1 MAFGQTRE
9 EKLRNFKEMPKT
21 KSEEPQTVI
30 PTGNIG
36 IVNLEQKKKPHN
48 VTIQNY
54 NKNEPKIKANIKY
67 SAKQSFRRY
76 KTKTEPN
83 LLSKIQ
89 VNEDDDIVNKIK
101 EALGIKTESKNS
113 NYTETETSSVPFYK
127 GVDDLPA
134 ENITDRREP
143 IARKE
148 IIGISE
154 LLNENTDRREP
165 IGEKPVPRET
175 YLMDEITDISM
186 EDSEE
191 LTNWFTDNEWKTR
204 VENEA
209 ANLLKYNIGKRISRK
224 ANEKLAK
231 DLSDAMTISQL
242 DDIKK
247 NIIVSEAKRGN
258 KTVGLDWYADNSPK
272 RTERYS
278 FGLDVALPTP
288 KKMNF
293 QPKTRDAETSMR
305 GAGRPPT
312 ASYRNANPTR
322 ASVGEMTNPTA
333 Y

>member
-54 NKNEPKIKANIKY
+54 NKNEPKIKANTKY

-76 KTKTEPN
+76 KSKTEPN

-113 NYTETETSSVPFYK
+113 NYTESETTSVPFYK

-143 IARKE
+143 I
-148 IIGISE
+148 
-154 LLNENTDRREP
+154 
-165 IGEKPVPRET
+165 GERAVPRET

-191 LTNWFTDNEWKTR
+191 LTNWYTDDELKTR
-204 VENEA
+204 VKNEA

-224 ANEKLAK
+224 ANQKLAR

-242 DDIKK
+242 DNKKDIV
-247 NIIVSEAKRGN
+247 VSEMKRGN
-258 KTVGLDWYADNSPK
+258 KTVGLEWYPDSSPK

-278 FGLDVALPTP
+278 LGLDAALPTP

-293 QPKTRDAETSMR
+293 EPKTRDAGTSPR
-305 GAGRPPT
+305 TTKGRPPT
-312 ASYRNANPTR
+312 ASYRTANPTR
-322 ASVGEMTNPTA
+322 ASVGEMTNPAA

>member
-1 MAFGQTRE
+1 MQNDE
-9 EKLRNFKEMPKT
+9 PKIN
-21 KSEEPQTVI
+21 PV
-30 PTGNIG
+30 GNVG

-48 VTIQNY
+48 VTIRNY
-54 NKNEPKIKANIKY
+54 NKNEPKIKANTKY

-113 NYTETETSSVPFYK
+113 NYTETETTSVPFYK

-143 IARKE
+143 IKE
-148 IIGISE
+148 RAV
-154 LLNENTDRREP
+154 T
-165 IGEKPVPRET
+165 RET

-191 LTNWFTDNEWKTR
+191 LTNWYTDDELKTR
-204 VENEA
+204 A

-224 ANEKLAK
+224 ANQKLAR
-231 DLSDAMTISQL
+231 DLSDAKDISRL
-242 DDIKK
+242 YDNKDI
-247 NIIVSEAKRGN
+247 VVFEATKGN
-258 KTVGLDWYADNSPK
+258 KVVGLEWYPDDTPK
-272 RTERYS
+272 RLERYS
-278 FGLDVALPTP
+278 LGLDAALPTP

-293 QPKTRDAETSMR
+293 EPKTRDTGTSPR
-305 GAGRPPT
+305 TTKGRPPA
-312 ASYRNANPTR
+312 ASYKTANPTR
-322 ASVGEMTNPTA
+322 ASVGEMTNPIE

>member
-1 MAFGQTRE
+1 MQNDE
-9 EKLRNFKEMPKT
+9 PKIN
-21 KSEEPQTVI
+21 PV
-30 PTGNIG
+30 GNVG

-48 VTIQNY
+48 VTIRNY
-54 NKNEPKIKANIKY
+54 NKNEPKIKANTKY

-113 NYTETETSSVPFYK
+113 NYTETETTSVPFYK

-143 IARKE
+143 I
-148 IIGISE
+148 
-154 LLNENTDRREP
+154 
-165 IGEKPVPRET
+165 GERAVPRET
-175 YLMDEITDISM
+175 YLMNEITDISM

-191 LTNWFTDNEWKTR
+191 LTNWFTDDELKTR
-204 VENEA
+204 VKNEA

-224 ANEKLAK
+224 ANQKLAR

-242 DDIKK
+242 DNKKDIV
-247 NIIVSEAKRGN
+247 VSEAKRGN
-258 KTVGLDWYADNSPK
+258 KTVGLDWYLDSSPK

-278 FGLDVALPTP
+278 LGLDVALPTP

-293 QPKTRDAETSMR
+293 EPKTRDAGTSPR
-305 GAGRPPT
+305 TTKGRPP
-312 ASYRNANPTR
+312 AAAYRPVTNPTR
-322 ASVGEMTNPTA
+322 ASVGEMTNPA
-333 Y
+333 EY

>member
-21 KSEEPQTVI
+21 KSEEPPTVI

-54 NKNEPKIKANIKY
+54 NKNEPKIKANTKY

-76 KTKTEPN
+76 KSKTEPN

-89 VNEDDDIVNKIK
+89 VNEEDDIVNKIK

-134 ENITDRREP
+134 ESITDRRE
-143 IARKE
+143 RRE
-148 IIGISE
+148 RIGISE

-242 DDIKK
+242 DDKKKILLFPKRREETKQSDWIGMRIIRQNEQK
-247 NIIVSEAKRGN
+247 NIH
-258 KTVGLDWYADNSPK
+258 
-272 RTERYS
+272 
-278 FGLDVALPTP
+278 
-288 KKMNF
+288 
-293 QPKTRDAETSMR
+293 
-305 GAGRPPT
+305 
-312 ASYRNANPTR
+312 
-322 ASVGEMTNPTA
+322 
-333 Y
+333 